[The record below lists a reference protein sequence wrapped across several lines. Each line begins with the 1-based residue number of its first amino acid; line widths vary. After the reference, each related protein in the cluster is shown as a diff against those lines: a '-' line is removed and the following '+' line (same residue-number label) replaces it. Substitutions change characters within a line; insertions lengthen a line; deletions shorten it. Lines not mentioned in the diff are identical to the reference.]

1 MNIKLEKPAL
11 EMEADYMRFAQE
23 WQNAGEEIIPYSV
36 RLLGNSYSKWLE
48 NTSKFE
54 YSETCPDGF
63 VPASTYF
70 LMRNTRILGAINIRH
85 CLNDYLFNYGGHIG
99 YGIRPSEREKG
110 YATRMLSMALP
121 LVKQLG
127 VTRVLITCDQE
138 NIASAKT
145 IKANGGVLE
154 NEVIEDNSITQRYW
168 IEL

>member
-1 MNIKLEKPAL
+1 MNIKLEKPTL
-11 EMEADYMRFAQE
+11 EMEADYMSFAQE
-23 WQNAGEEIIPYSV
+23 WQNAEEEIIPYSA
-36 RLLGNSYSKWLE
+36 RLLGNSYSEWLE
-48 NTSKFE
+48 NTCKYE

-110 YATRMLSMALP
+110 YAIRMLSMALP

-127 VTRVLITCDQE
+127 VARVLITCDQD

-154 NEVIEDNSITQRYW
+154 NEVIEDDSITQRYW

>member
-1 MNIKLEKPAL
+1 MNIKLEKPTL

-23 WQNAGEEIIPYSV
+23 WQNADEEIIPYSA
-36 RLLGNSYSKWLE
+36 RLLGNSYSKWLD

-54 YSETCPDGF
+54 YFETCPDGF

-110 YATRMLSMALP
+110 YATRMLSMALT
-121 LVKQLG
+121 LAKQLG
-127 VTRVLITCDQE
+127 VTRVLITCDQD

-154 NEVIEDNSITQRYW
+154 NEVIEDDSITQRYW